1 MPTTIKAHLMPDVKL
16 QQLRDENEA
25 SMRLLNFLLDEN
37 VHLKHR
43 LANILKCRSD
53 SAFLEH
59 AEDFQSRFVKKD
71 MLLSL
76 LRHDVADFEASLCS
90 NIHLNGQLDPEIE
103 HQLKKIRHNVAQME
117 RQFHKLRQDFNTY
130 VTEEI

>member
-1 MPTTIKAHLMPDVKL
+1 MPMTIKAQSMPDVKL

-43 LANILKCRSD
+43 LANILKFRSD
-53 SAFLEH
+53 PAFLEH

-76 LRHDVADFEASLCS
+76 LRHDVVDFDTCL
-90 NIHLNGQLDPEIE
+90 NQKKLLNGNLEPEVKQ
-103 HQLKKIRHNVAQME
+103 QLKKIRHNVAQME
-117 RQFHKLRQDFNTY
+117 RQFNKLKQDFNTY
-130 VTEEI
+130 VSEEI